1 MKSDTYT
8 KDQQENV
15 GLFFLPK
22 IGYSVYTV
30 YIRYVQYIHTLEENM
45 NIIISNSSQDP
56 IYVQIRKQ
64 LSQLILNGGL
74 KGGDQLPSI
83 RSLAKELQISV
94 ITTKRAYEELEKE
107 GYIETV
113 AGKGTYVSRKNNELL
128 KEQRLRLLESKVE
141 EIVNESKVLQLSLEE
156 LQQMIACLYKG
167 E

>member
-1 MKSDTYT
+1 M
-8 KDQQENV
+8 
-15 GLFFLPK
+15 
-22 IGYSVYTV
+22 
-30 YIRYVQYIHTLEENM
+30 
-45 NIIISNSSQDP
+45 
-56 IYVQIRKQ
+56 QIRKQ

-141 EIVNESKVLQLSLEE
+141 EVVNESKALQLSLED
-156 LQQMIACLYKG
+156 LQQMIACLYEG

>member
-22 IGYSVYTV
+22 IGTCVYTV
-30 YIRYVQYIHTLEENM
+30 YIRYTQYIHTMEENM

-83 RSLAKELQISV
+83 RNLAKELQISV

-128 KEQRLRLLESKVE
+128 KEQRLRLLESKAE
-141 EIVNESKVLQLSLEE
+141 EIVNESKALQLSLED
-156 LQQMIACLYKG
+156 LQQMIACLYEG

>member
-1 MKSDTYT
+1 
-8 KDQQENV
+8 
-15 GLFFLPK
+15 
-22 IGYSVYTV
+22 
-30 YIRYVQYIHTLEENM
+30 M

-56 IYVQIRKQ
+56 IYAQIRKQ
-64 LSQLILNGGL
+64 LRQLILNGGL

-113 AGKGTYVSRKNNELL
+113 AGKGTYVSKQNNELIR
-128 KEQRLRLLESKVE
+128 EQRLRLLESKAE
-141 EIVNESKVLQLSLEE
+141 DIVNESKLLQLSLEE
-156 LQQMIACLYKG
+156 LQQMIAFLYKG

>member
-22 IGYSVYTV
+22 IGWFVYTV
-30 YIRYVQYIHTLEENM
+30 YIRYTQYIHTLEENM

-83 RSLAKELQISV
+83 RSLAKELQVSV

-128 KEQRLRLLESKVE
+128 KEQRLRLLESKAE
-141 EIVNESKVLQLSLEE
+141 GIVNESKALQLSLED
-156 LQQMIACLYKG
+156 LQQMIACLYEG

>member
-22 IGYSVYTV
+22 IGWCVYTV
-30 YIRYVQYIHTLEENM
+30 YIRYTQYIHTLEENM

-83 RSLAKELQISV
+83 RSLAKELQVSV

-128 KEQRLRLLESKVE
+128 KEQRLRLLESKAE
-141 EIVNESKVLQLSLEE
+141 GIVNESKALQLSLED